1 MSTPEFPDIARTDDV
16 FLVDALLTAEERE
29 WQHKARTFAQ
39 TKIAP
44 TAEVDYDD
52 KYFRTELIPEIA
64 KQGFF
69 GMHIKGYGCAGAS
82 PVAYGLV
89 CLELEAVDS
98 GWRTL
103 VSVQGSLAMAAI
115 SKYGSE
121 EQKQEW
127 LPQMAAGE
135 KIGCFG
141 LTEPHGGSDPAN
153 MLTVAR
159 RDADGWVI
167 NGAKRWIGL
176 ASLAD
181 ICIVWA
187 MTEDGVRGF
196 IVPTSTPGFT
206 ATPIDGKLA
215 FRASIQCD
223 IELTDVRVSESAML
237 PGARGLSGPFGCLNE
252 ARFGIVFGVMGA
264 ARACLDAA
272 IVRSTT
278 REVFGKPIG
287 SFQLTQAKL
296 ADMML
301 EYEKGLLLALH
312 LGRLKEKGDLTF
324 AQISIGKL
332 NNVREAIKIA
342 GTARSIL
349 GGDGITNE
357 FPVMRHMANLEAVRT
372 YEGTDEVHALVVGRE
387 MTGLNAFV

>member
-1 MSTPEFPDIARTDDV
+1 MTLDGVTADAEVSRFIDQKFARDPRAFATSTFASLFRDVGVGQTRLESDMLMYYGSADEASPDSIATIIATWQRGTYGKTNLDQISV
-16 FLVDALLTAEERE
+16 PFASHHGTFLTA
-29 WQHKARTFAQ
+29 
-39 TKIAP
+39 
-44 TAEVDYDD
+44 V
-52 KYFRTELIPEIA
+52 
-64 KQGFF
+64 
-69 GMHIKGYGCAGAS
+69 AGQ
-82 PVAYGLV
+82 L
-89 CLELEAVDS
+89 
-98 GWRTL
+98 GW
-103 VSVQGSLAMAAI
+103 
-115 SKYGSE
+115 
-121 EQKQEW
+121 
-127 LPQMAAGE
+127 
-135 KIGCFG
+135 F
-141 LTEPHGGSDPAN
+141 N
-153 MLTVAR
+153 
-159 RDADGWVI
+159 
-167 NGAKRWIGL
+167 AKRGL
-176 ASLAD
+176 PDAVTDL
-181 ICIVWA
+181 
-187 MTEDGVRGF
+187 
-196 IVPTSTPGFT
+196 T

-296 ADMML
+296 ADLML